1 MAYYDFMV
9 TPAKL
14 DRMAEYKKLVAKS
27 TKLWKK
33 CGAVSYMECVAEDV
47 KPGKVTSFP
56 QSLKLKS
63 DEIVVVCVIGYKS
76 KKHRDQVWAKIMKDP
91 FMANYDMKAAP
102 FDAKRMFFGGFKPL
116 GGF

>member
-63 DEIVVVCVIGYKS
+63 DEIVVVCVIAALLLAVDGYTGYAIT
-76 KKHRDQVWAKIMKDP
+76 VLAVGL
-91 FMANYDMKAAP
+91 AGAVN
-102 FDAKRMFFGGFKPL
+102 L
-116 GGF
+116 T